1 MRRIV
6 LSPLLKRRHPDWVD
20 KQRVSSSGND
30 FLEGMSMFVYSK
42 VWTILAFLLPLPLGV
57 GAAERREKATFAG
70 GCFWCMEQPF
80 ESIDGVE
87 EVVAG
92 YCGGDEE
99 NPVYEQVSSGRTAHL
114 EAVQITF
121 DPARV
126 SYQML
131 LEVFW
136 RQINPTDG
144 GGQFVDRGKQYRTAI
159 FYHSPA
165 QQAAAEHS
173 LAQLQ
178 ASGRFDKPL
187 VTLIR
192 AAGPFYPAE
201 DYHQDYYKQA
211 AQRYHF
217 YRLNSGRDQFLD
229 QVWGGAPPFVKPDD
243 EQLRRQLSALQ
254 YQVTQQ
260 EGTEPPFTNP
270 YHNHKQPGIYVDI
283 VSGEPLFSS
292 TDKFDSGTGWPSFTR
307 PIAAQRVVEKVD
319 RRLLSSRV
327 EVRSA
332 SADSH
337 LGHVFN
343 DGPPPGGRRYCI
355 NSAALR
361 FIPQQQ
367 MAAAGYGEWLKLFS
381 DTP

>member
-1 MRRIV
+1 
-6 LSPLLKRRHPDWVD
+6 
-20 KQRVSSSGND
+20 
-30 FLEGMSMFVYSK
+30 MFVYSK

-243 EQLRRQLSALQ
+243 EQLRRQLSALLSELSKR
-254 YQVTQQ
+254 VLDRLCA
-260 EGTEPPFTNP
+260 
-270 YHNHKQPGIYVDI
+270 GI
-283 VSGEPLFSS
+283 
-292 TDKFDSGTGWPSFTR
+292 TGRGRTGSRFGAGCHPC
-307 PIAAQRVVEKVD
+307 
-319 RRLLSSRV
+319 RRLGAVCMFSGFWFRGKRRALVAGPQCRLA
-327 EVRSA
+327 RSA
-332 SADSH
+332 GSA
-337 LGHVFN
+337 G
-343 DGPPPGGRRYCI
+343 
-355 NSAALR
+355 
-361 FIPQQQ
+361 Q
-367 MAAAGYGEWLKLFS
+367 
-381 DTP
+381 